1 MLSFQFKKVKKVFLF
16 MSLDENK
23 PESSDE
29 NAKKDY
35 ELLREDYPNYD
46 LLFKVIIIGNSS
58 N

>member
-1 MLSFQFKKVKKVFLF
+1 